1 MNNRAAASK
10 ELVKEEKKGNGKGN
24 EDSEDSNKAATSKEL
39 IKEDKKG
46 NGKGNEENED
56 SIKAAASK
64 DIEEE
69 YKEGNEEIEEALKKS
84 DTEDVDSI
92 KLSPPMNDSKYYL
105 APFFVLIVI

>member
-24 EDSEDSNKAATSKEL
+24 E
-39 IKEDKKG
+39 
-46 NGKGNEENED
+46 ENED

-64 DIEEE
+64 DVEEE